1 MKFSYFMPTRI
12 FFGEGSVKK
21 LAKARIKGPEGPV
34 KKALLVTGGTSTT
47 KLGYVGK
54 VRDALREGGVDCVV
68 YDRAQP
74 NPTLAGVRE
83 CAEIIRREG
92 CDLVVGL
99 GGGSS
104 IDTAKAAAVAAAN
117 PGDFWDY
124 VAAGTGGGKKPGGA
138 LPIVAV
144 TTTAG
149 TGTEADPWTV
159 VTDEQTHEKIGSG
172 WDCTFPTLSIVDPDF
187 MVSVPPFL
195 TACQG
200 FDALFHACEG
210 YIATIAN
217 PVSDMFALKSIEYI
231 GKSLEK
237 AVKDGQDKQA
247 RADVALANTFAGFV
261 ESMSSCTSE
270 HAMEHALSAFHPK
283 LPHGAGLIMLSRAY
297 FTAFAP
303 ACAERFV
310 DMARAL
316 GRKDAKEPMDFVE
329 RLVELQEGCG
339 VADLKLS
346 EYGVDGE
353 NMEKYVKNA
362 RETMGNLFKLDA
374 KALTDEEIL
383 KIYKDSYR

>member
-21 LAKARIKGPEGPV
+21 LAKARMEGPEGPV

-83 CAEIIRREG
+83 CAELIRREG

-210 YIATIAN
+210 YIAAIAN

-297 FTAFAP
+297 FTAFAS

-329 RLVELQEGCG
+329 RLAELQEGCG

-374 KALTDEEIL
+374 KALTDEEVL

>member
-21 LAKARIKGPEGPV
+21 LAKARMEGPEGPV

-83 CAEIIRREG
+83 CAELIRREG

-149 TGTEADPWTV
+149 TGTEADP
-159 VTDEQTHEKIGSG
+159 
-172 WDCTFPTLSIVDPDF
+172 
-187 MVSVPPFL
+187 
-195 TACQG
+195 
-200 FDALFHACEG
+200 
-210 YIATIAN
+210 
-217 PVSDMFALKSIEYI
+217 
-231 GKSLEK
+231 
-237 AVKDGQDKQA
+237 
-247 RADVALANTFAGFV
+247 
-261 ESMSSCTSE
+261 
-270 HAMEHALSAFHPK
+270 
-283 LPHGAGLIMLSRAY
+283 
-297 FTAFAP
+297 
-303 ACAERFV
+303 
-310 DMARAL
+310 
-316 GRKDAKEPMDFVE
+316 
-329 RLVELQEGCG
+329 
-339 VADLKLS
+339 
-346 EYGVDGE
+346 
-353 NMEKYVKNA
+353 
-362 RETMGNLFKLDA
+362 
-374 KALTDEEIL
+374 
-383 KIYKDSYR
+383 

>member
-21 LAKARIKGPEGPV
+21 LAKARIKGPDGPV